1 MSKKDKLLWDT
12 IDSML
17 EKARRENMDVIVHA
31 TETPDALLM
40 INKKSKKILV
50 IGVVPNPEKS
60 RQYKMEAMM
69 VNMKRWRWAED
80 EGFTFS
86 DIVDDKILSSEIFY
100 PVEPG
105 DINVLK

>member
-1 MSKKDKLLWDT
+1 MSRKEKLIWDT

-17 EKARRENMDVIVHA
+17 AEARSKGIDVIVHT
-31 TETPDALLM
+31 TESPDAFLM
-40 INKKSKKILV
+40 VNRKSKKILV
-50 IGVVPNPEKS
+50 IGVVPDPEKNKK
-60 RQYKMEAMM
+60 YKVESMM
-69 VNMKRWRWAED
+69 VNMQRWRWAED

-100 PVEPG
+100 PVTPG